1 VNAAQKKKAFMALL
15 VVGAIGAVGFQLA
28 PAFGLTG
35 GSSKKKTATASKLAP
50 GEKPS
55 RIAGGKKLRVAGGQP
70 ARVAGGKPS
79 RVAGGKAPRTAP
91 RKAPRRVAGGNQGPE
106 AGDPEAEKGSAAAAR
121 RAGPQELA
129 ELLDDSDFDYRVE
142 GLRDPMVDLLLI
154 AQMKRE
160 QEAAEKP
167 YRPEAKVEGI
177 LWSETRPLVIIEGK
191 IYEKGQSFDGKGAI
205 VEIHP
210 SHIVV
215 GHGLDTF
222 GLSVSGVYGAPVSEL
237 PPELHARSSSA
248 PDRDPLLYPLADE
261 LQAETCSDG
270 ASVP

>member
-1 VNAAQKKKAFMALL
+1 MNAAQKKKAFMALL
-15 VVGAIGAVGFQLA
+15 MVGAIGAVGFQLA

-50 GEKPS
+50 GEKPC
-55 RIAGGKKLRVAGGQP
+55 RIAGGKKL
-70 ARVAGGKPS
+70 RVAGGKPS
-79 RVAGGKAPRTAP
+79 RVAGGKPSPVAGKTPRTAT

-106 AGDPEAEKGSAAAAR
+106 AGDPKAENGSAAAAR

-222 GLSVSGVYGAPVSEL
+222 GLSVSGVYGAPVTEL

-248 PDRDPLLYPLADE
+248 PDRDPLLYPLGDE
-261 LQAETCSDG
+261 LHAETCSDG
-270 ASVP
+270 VSVP